1 MFARSHRN
9 GCSSADLLKSL
20 AKTMRAVAFTAAL
33 GLMVSV
39 ASSPSLAQKK
49 KRAEPEITQT
59 LELPKELPAVV
70 VAESQ
75 RLVSQVSPLSA
86 RGLLSQQVRDGLRV
100 LLQQAHGAQIVKLRG
115 FVAGSGD
122 IRRVPAIVSEVFVE
136 RRLALPALS
145 VVRVGALPL
154 EGAQVL
160 LEAVA
165 VEKKAVN
172 PHGLAF
178 ISPQAGVSEQP
189 LAPAAPL
196 AEQSVSRLRVAL
208 RALHLEPGDVLRAT
222 CFLTSLD
229 DFDAVRG
236 RVAAAF
242 PGAAL
247 SFAQGQRV
255 LGRSSVQCEAVAR
268 LRQAPEEALRLLNPA
283 ELPKRPGV
291 SQIAVVGPVR
301 LALTGT
307 QLAFGLTE
315 ADARLAFQRLGK
327 TLEQA
332 GAGFSEAAV
341 WNIYPLSGYFAELSA
356 KVGAEFCDA
365 ARPPAGAIVPVEG
378 LASMDAAFA
387 LDAVAVVTK

>member
-1 MFARSHRN
+1 
-9 GCSSADLLKSL
+9 
-20 AKTMRAVAFTAAL
+20 MRAVAVTAAL

-39 ASSPSLAQKK
+39 ASSPSLNQRR

-75 RLVSQVSPLSA
+75 RLVFQVSPLSA
-86 RGLLSQQVRDGLRV
+86 RGLLSQQVRDALRV

-122 IRRVPAIVSEVFVE
+122 IRRVSAIVSEIFVE

-165 VEKKAVN
+165 IEKKAVN

-208 RALHLEPGDVLRAT
+208 RALHLESGDVLRAA

-229 DFDAVRG
+229 DFDAVRS
-236 RVAAAF
+236 RLAAAF

-268 LRQAPEEALRLLNPA
+268 LREAPEETLRLVNPA
-283 ELPKRPGV
+283 ELTKRPGV

-332 GAGFSEAAV
+332 GAGFSQAAV
-341 WNIYPLSGYFAELSA
+341 WNIYPLSGYFAELST
-356 KVGAEFCDA
+356 KVGGEFSDA

-387 LDAVAVVTK
+387 LDAVAVVAK